1 MLRLLFLLF
10 LAINNKSSKPK
21 GLMVCGV
28 FTTFGGVPFWK
39 EITQNK
45 YLQRICV
52 TLLCQH
58 RRTSFCLTTR
68 TGWQGRVQ
76 RALQLLLHSVAKKKN
91 KTLLPRPPPR
101 LPRWV
106 AGAALLLQHLTPRL
120 WEFEGQKTARR
131 QRPRGEEDGHRLG
144 DAHERGEDAY
154 S

>member
-1 MLRLLFLLF
+1 
-10 LAINNKSSKPK
+10 
-21 GLMVCGV
+21 MVCGV
-28 FTTFGGVPFWK
+28 FPTFGAVPFWK

-58 RRTSFCLTTR
+58 GRTSFFSHHQDGV
-68 TGWQGRVQ
+68 TGQGSEGGSPAAPSQ
-76 RALQLLLHSVAKKKN
+76 CGKKK
-91 KTLLPRPPPR
+91 KKETLPPRPPPR

-106 AGAALLLQHLTPRL
+106 AGGALLLQHLTPRL